1 MFQYFLRRLLLTIP
15 TFFGCTLVVF
25 TIVQLAPGGPIEQK
39 MMQIRAAGQES
50 GAGSATA
57 NQTIPQSA
65 IDELKRQYHFDRPW
79 YERYVI
85 WLGLYPGEV
94 ESFKFKLGETRLIGG
109 GRFVKVEKN
118 ATGYQVVDASNP
130 SIVLD
135 GWEFED
141 AKSDEGEPLVRIVRK
156 EVSGI
161 F

>member
-25 TIVQLAPGGPIEQK
+25 MIVQLAPGGPIEQK

-94 ESFKFKLGETRLIGG
+94 ESFKFKLGEKRLIGG
-109 GRFVKVEKN
+109 GV
-118 ATGYQVVDASNP
+118 P
-130 SIVLD
+130 
-135 GWEFED
+135 
-141 AKSDEGEPLVRIVRK
+141 
-156 EVSGI
+156 
-161 F
+161 